1 MGAENGYH
9 HPNAGV
15 VVVTTTRTIMTR
27 GLGFLEPTQAI
38 CGDCSGKK
46 FARDRGQTGS
56 RHARRCQRCRGKGY
70 TTVGRTKR

>member
-1 MGAENGYH
+1 VTVDEPRPRALRVATAAAVMT
-9 HPNAGV
+9 AGFAN
-15 VVVTTTRTIMTR
+15 
-27 GLGFLEPTQAI
+27 LDPTQAI